1 VVPRRNSYVARMVPA
16 GRFRWPPILTYHA
29 IAKVVDDPYDVCVSP
44 EQFEAQMLYLKRHS
58 LRGVS
63 MRELLCAIRAGNTR
77 GLVGLTF
84 DDGYENLLQ
93 TALPVLESFGFSCT
107 SFVLAGMLGEQNSW
121 DAELRMELLGPDGI
135 REVSERGMEVGSH
148 GLNHL
153 ELASLDSEHLKQEV
167 SGSRQI
173 LSEVLGKEVEGFCY
187 PYGIHDGRVAQA
199 VQRAGYAYGCAIWTW
214 RRNVYTIPRIPV
226 FEWDDPS
233 FRFLAKLWAYSPY
246 VKMRRSLAQ
255 GFGTLYRLSRRRN
268 GG

>member
-1 VVPRRNSYVARMVPA
+1 MLPT
-16 GRFRWPPILTYHA
+16 GRVRWPPILTYHA
-29 IAKVVDDPYDVCVSP
+29 VARVADDPHNVCVSP

-63 MRELLCAIRAGNTR
+63 MRELLHAIREGNTR

-93 TALPVLESFGFSCT
+93 TVLPVLESLGFTCT
-107 SFVLAGMLGEQNSW
+107 SFVLAGMLREQNHW
-121 DAELRMELLGPDGI
+121 DAEPRMELLGPNGI

-148 GLNHL
+148 GMNHL
-153 ELASLDSEHLKQEV
+153 KLSSLDPERLEEEV

-187 PYGIHDGRVAQA
+187 PYGIHDKRVAQA

-214 RRNVYTIPRIPV
+214 RRSVYTVPRIPV

-233 FRFLAKLWAYSPY
+233 FRLLAKLCAYSPY

-255 GFGTLYRLSRRRN
+255 SFVTIYRLSRRRN
-268 GG
+268 VG